1 MNMRLMLLICSFFC
15 LTRVTE
21 AQTPARE
28 IPAFTFFTV
37 DGSPFFSKQIPKDR
51 PSLFSFFD
59 VTCTHCQSTM
69 KTIGSRYGELQHVSV
84 YLVTLDARKEALD
97 FVRKYGPQLLN
108 KKNVTI
114 LIDLNKEF
122 LPKFQPQQYPS
133 VYVYNRYGRLELY
146 EKDERKIPLIFDKIK
161 RLK

>member
-1 MNMRLMLLICSFFC
+1 MKRYLLQ
-15 LTRVTE
+15 LTLIIISLPSLVS

-28 IPAFTFFTV
+28 IPDFTFFTV
-37 DGSPFFSKQIPKDR
+37 EGNPFYSRQIPKDR
-51 PSLFSFFD
+51 GSVFSFFD

-69 KTIGSRYGELQHVSV
+69 KTLGSRYADLQRVSF
-84 YLVTLDARKEALD
+84 YLVTLDGRKEAQD
-97 FVRKYGPQLLN
+97 FVKKYAPQLLN

-133 VYVYNRYGRLELY
+133 VYVYNKYRRLELY
-146 EKDERKIPLIFDKIK
+146 EKDERKVVQIFDKIK
-161 RLK
+161 GL